1 MHVHALPRSR
11 AERRPRRGPAEVV
24 RRLRVCVRAADLD
37 RQLAE
42 GTQPWRSAELELRA
56 TQLTSA
62 KTRTRFARELESIVA
77 RAECAV
83 HDRSARIPLSRAA
96 VLAARED
103 LLELA
108 AALRSPASCRPHA
121 AGVVSFLLHDG
132 CSPLYD
138 PAAGATPASLA
149 RVARAGFGQR

>member
-24 RRLRVCVRAADLD
+24 RRLRVCLRAADLD

-56 TQLTSA
+56 AQLTSA
-62 KTRTRFARELESIVA
+62 KSRSRFARELEAIVA
-77 RAECAV
+77 RAESEV
-83 HDRSARIPLSRAA
+83 YDRSVCIPLSRSAI
-96 VLAARED
+96 LTARED

-108 AALRSPASCRPHA
+108 AALRSPESCRPHA

-138 PAAGATPASLA
+138 PGSRATPSSLA